1 MCLKIAQR
9 SPNTPKRTTKD
20 TQGTLRRR
28 KVVPKYP
35 QDTPR
40 APQRS
45 PKDAQGSPK
54 SAQRELKESLE
65 TPQDPSS
72 CMS

>member
-45 PKDAQGSPK
+45 PKGAQGSPK
-54 SAQRELKESLE
+54 TTQREPKGS
-65 TPQDPSS
+65 PRIPKGGKGS
-72 CMS
+72 